1 MQRQFLQRAISLC
14 LSAVVTLAV
23 LGSIHGLSLHEESS
37 ARWAVSMCAAP
48 RA

>member
-1 MQRQFLQRAISLC
+1 MQRQVLHRAISLG
-14 LSAVVTLAV
+14 LSVAITLAV
-23 LGSIHGLSLHEESS
+23 LGGIHGLSLHEESS